1 VWSKGARPKDLE
13 ELKAAMRAEKFQ
25 FTSTSHGYVTKLDS
39 ADDSNFTI
47 PDDEVNVKQP
57 SIEFVAAKPSKN
69 AKAKKLEE
77 EHPTPPMLRTR
88 NLQPNDVGVGWT
100 RSTVD
105 PAQFSYE
112 IHVN

>member
-1 VWSKGARPKDLE
+1 
-13 ELKAAMRAEKFQ
+13 MRAEKFQ
-25 FTSTSHGYVTKLDS
+25 FTSSSHGYVTKLDS
-39 ADDSNFTI
+39 ADDANFSI

-57 SIEFVAAKPSKN
+57 SIEFVTAKPSKN

-77 EHPTPPMLRTR
+77 AHPTPPMLRTR

-100 RSTVD
+100 RSTVN